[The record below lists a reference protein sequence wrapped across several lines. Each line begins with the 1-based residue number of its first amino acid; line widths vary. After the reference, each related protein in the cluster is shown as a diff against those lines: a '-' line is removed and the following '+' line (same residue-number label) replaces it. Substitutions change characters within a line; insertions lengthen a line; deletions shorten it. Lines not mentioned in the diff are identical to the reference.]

1 MHLKKNRSP
10 EDLESCVQK
19 LSTPQ
24 LWMNMKDGLDG
35 QQYVVIVYLDGTFEG
50 ENQEDEVENWWDKAR
65 WFEGMRA
72 AAMAWCWQGLP
83 RGRGSVSKDGICL
96 RPHIKPGFHLVGSG
110 GSHHNTCFLDLKKF

>member
-35 QQYVVIVYLDGTFEG
+35 QTYVVIVYLDGTFEG
-50 ENQEDEVENWWDKAR
+50 EDQEDEVEDSVNLFQKLII
-65 WFEGMRA
+65 
-72 AAMAWCWQGLP
+72 GLLFRIP
-83 RGRGSVSKDGICL
+83 SLG
-96 RPHIKPGFHLVGSG
+96 
-110 GSHHNTCFLDLKKF
+110 

>member
-24 LWMNMKDGLDG
+24 LWMNMKVGLDR

-50 ENQEDEVENWWDKAR
+50 ENQEDEVENSVNLFQK
-65 WFEGMRA
+65 FII
-72 AAMAWCWQGLP
+72 GLLFRIP
-83 RGRGSVSKDGICL
+83 SLG
-96 RPHIKPGFHLVGSG
+96 
-110 GSHHNTCFLDLKKF
+110 

>member
-35 QQYVVIVYLDGTFEG
+35 QTYVVIVYLDGTFEG
-50 ENQEDEVENWWDKAR
+50 EDQEDEVEDSVNL
-65 WFEGMRA
+65 F
-72 AAMAWCWQGLP
+72 QNLIIGLLFRIP
-83 RGRGSVSKDGICL
+83 SLG
-96 RPHIKPGFHLVGSG
+96 
-110 GSHHNTCFLDLKKF
+110 